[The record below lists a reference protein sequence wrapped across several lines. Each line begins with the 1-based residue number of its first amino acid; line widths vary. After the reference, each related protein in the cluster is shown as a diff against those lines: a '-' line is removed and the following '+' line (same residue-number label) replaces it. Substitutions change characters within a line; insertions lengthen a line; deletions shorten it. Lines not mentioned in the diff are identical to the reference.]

1 MPVIQTKIREI
12 TMIKNLILILFL
24 SVGCASLGNKA
35 YALNVGTTTT
45 GVYYEKETKDPTRII
60 DYITFDEFS
69 LSTTWGTITGH
80 AGEYVSNGAGGSSTT
95 DGWVDARGWKGEKVW
110 DVKFETVNIG
120 GGTATAV
127 LVGRN
132 GSKGTGTPILTLAK
146 TESFRLTIPIMEAM
160 DWYRI
165 EYNIDTIGTDTF
177 SSRLKLQDG
186 VR

>member
-1 MPVIQTKIREI
+1 
-12 TMIKNLILILFL
+12 MIKKLIFILFL
-24 SVGCASLGNKA
+24 LGVCIGIESKA
-35 YALNVGTTTT
+35 HALSTGTTTT
-45 GVYYEKETKDPTRII
+45 GVYYEKETKDPTRIV
-60 DYITFDEFS
+60 DYIPFNKLS

-80 AGEYVSNGAGGSSTT
+80 AGEYISNSVGGSSTT
-95 DGWVDARGWKGEKVW
+95 DGWVDARGWKGDKVW

-132 GSKGTGTPILTLAK
+132 GSEGTGTPILTLAK
-146 TESFRLTIPIMEAM
+146 TESYRLLIPIMEAM
-160 DWYRI
+160 DWYRV